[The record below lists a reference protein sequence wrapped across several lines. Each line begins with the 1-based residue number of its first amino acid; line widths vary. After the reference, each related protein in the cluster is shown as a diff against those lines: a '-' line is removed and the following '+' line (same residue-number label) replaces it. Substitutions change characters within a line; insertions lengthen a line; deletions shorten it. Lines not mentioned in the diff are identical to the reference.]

1 MAKNCCSYQPV
12 NHILFCVNL
21 NSSLSSPPPPTT
33 NPHTQTHPKK
43 ITIFN
48 TPCLTYTQCNT
59 KTEID
64 MSLLELESYYDSVS
78 RTSNDPTN
86 SIDVLSFEDLSKINS
101 KMTLPSNQQGLPSLS
116 LLENLKLATVSTFVS
131 ATKGE
136 LSLHVHIQFKLF
148 HKDPYHLMSSSNQRL
163 ALSTDKSTNYIVIDA
178 TNGILFTK
186 GNQIYLKGRHI
197 VHHKKSD
204 IWEDD
209 VKHSARNNLISNT
222 ILTITK
228 EIKILVSCQDERTSA
243 TIPANS
249 IVNIPYGCS
258 IASDSFEIPKL
269 RSTSSISIEYNL
281 QFLRLSHGHNVTHI
295 KDIREAAMVAWH
307 VAH

>member
-1 MAKNCCSYQPV
+1 M
-12 NHILFCVNL
+12 
-21 NSSLSSPPPPTT
+21 SLL
-33 NPHTQTHPKK
+33 HTMQHQ
-43 ITIFN
+43 N
-48 TPCLTYTQCNT
+48 
-59 KTEID
+59 TEID
-64 MSLLELESYYDSVS
+64 ISLLELESYYNSVS

-116 LLENLKLATVSTFVS
+116 LLENLKLSTVSTFVS
-131 ATKGE
+131 ATNGE

-186 GNQIYLKGRHI
+186 GNQIYLRGRHI
-197 VHHKKSD
+197 VYHKKSD
-204 IWEDD
+204 DWEDEF
-209 VKHSARNNLISNT
+209 KHSARYNLISNT

-228 EIKILVSCQDERTSA
+228 EIKILVSCQGERTSA

-249 IVNIPYGCS
+249 IVNIPHKCS

-269 RSTSSISIEYNL
+269 RSTSSISIEYDL

-295 KDIREAAMVAWH
+295 KDIREAAMVTWQACGTLGQNFKFRGQGDLSSS
-307 VAH
+307 